1 MNGFE
6 KGIVTAAKDV
16 EHAAVVVGKAVVA
29 GIGFLPKAIK
39 LIDTAIKDQ
48 PAVKAAVLDL
58 IKVGATALKDGDA
71 AVASGGVNLTSDAL
85 VLQDAVAF
93 FNYFKSEFVPQVEA
107 IYVEVVADL
116 K

>member
-1 MNGFE
+1 MNVIE

-29 GIGFLPKAIK
+29 GVGFLPKAIK

-48 PAVKAAVLDL
+48 PALKAAVLGL
-58 IKVGATALKDGDA
+58 IQQGATALKDGEAVVA
-71 AVASGGVNLTSDAL
+71 AGGANLASDAL
-85 VLQDAVAF
+85 VMQDAVTF
-93 FNYFKSEFVPQVEA
+93 FNYFKSEFVPEVEA
-107 IYVEVVADL
+107 IYVEVAADL